1 MSLIQA
7 RRGEIL
13 SLAQQNGEVSASD
26 LSKLLGVSEVT
37 VRSDLKALS
46 DSGQLRRT
54 RGGARLPLELERP
67 FLPGETSLEETSRR
81 HSAAKRR
88 IGRAAAGLVQN
99 GETVFLDV
107 GSTTTEVARALSP
120 TLRGV
125 TIITNGLN
133 IALEL
138 ERLPNVRVIVTGG
151 TLRPLQHSLVSP
163 YALEVLGRIHADRLF
178 LGCNGVSATAG
189 VTNANHEEA
198 EIKRVMVHQSREV
211 VVVAD
216 HSKLGQISQAQVAAT
231 GAVRT
236 LITDKYGTGPPAD
249 LLNCI
254 PDLRIV

>member
-1 MSLIQA
+1 MIQA
-7 RRGEIL
+7 RRSEIL
-13 SLAQQNGEVSASD
+13 SLARQNGEVSAAE

-37 VRSDLKALS
+37 VRSDLKALATA
-46 DSGQLRRT
+46 GQLRRT
-54 RGGARLPLELERP
+54 RGGARLPLDIQREFP
-67 FLPGETSLEETSRR
+67 LEETSRK

-88 IGRAAAGLVQN
+88 IGRAAAALVQD

-107 GSTTTEVARALSP
+107 GSTTTEVARALPP

-151 TLRPLQHSLVSP
+151 MLRPLQHSLVSP
-163 YALEVLGRIHADRLF
+163 YALEMLGRIHANRLF
-178 LGCNGVSATAG
+178 LGCNGVSARAG

-198 EIKRVMVHQSREV
+198 EIKRIMVHQAREV

-216 HSKLGQISQAQVAAT
+216 HSKLGQVSQAQVASVS
-231 GAVRT
+231 AVDT
-236 LITDKYGTGPPAD
+236 LITDRHSSEPPAD
-249 LLNCI
+249 LLKCI
-254 PDLRIV
+254 SDVQVV

>member
-1 MSLIQA
+1 MIQA

-13 SLAQQNGEVSASD
+13 SLVQQNGEVSAAE

-37 VRSDLKALS
+37 VRSDLNALAEA
-46 DSGQLRRT
+46 GQLRRT
-54 RGGARLPLELERP
+54 RGGARLPLELHRESP
-67 FLPGETSLEETSRR
+67 LEETSQKYT
-81 HSAAKRR
+81 AAKRR
-88 IGRAAAGLVQN
+88 IGRAAAALVQD

-125 TIITNGLN
+125 TVVTNGLN

-138 ERLPNVRVIVTGG
+138 ERLPNLRVIVTGG

-163 YALEVLGRIHADRLF
+163 YALEVLAHIHADRLF

-198 EIKRVMVHQSREV
+198 EIKRVMVQQSREV

-216 HSKLGQISQAQVAAT
+216 HSKLGQVSQAQVAPV
-231 GAVRT
+231 GAIHT
-236 LITDKYGTGPPAD
+236 LVTDRHGNGPPPELRD
-249 LLNCI
+249 LI
-254 PDLRIV
+254 PHLQTV

>member
-1 MSLIQA
+1 MRA

-13 SLAQQNGEVSASD
+13 SLAQQNGEVSATE

-37 VRSDLKALS
+37 VRSDLKALA
-46 DSGQLRRT
+46 DAGQLRRT
-54 RGGARLPLELERP
+54 RGGARLPLDLNRP
-67 FLPGETSLEETSRR
+67 FASRESPLEETSRKY
-81 HSAAKRR
+81 SAAKRR
-88 IGRAAAGLVQN
+88 IGRAAAALVRD

-107 GSTTTEVARALSP
+107 GSTTTEVARSLSP
-120 TLRGV
+120 TLRGITV
-125 TIITNGLN
+125 VTNGLN

-138 ERLPNVRVIVTGG
+138 ERLPNVQVIVTGG

-178 LGCNGVSATAG
+178 LGCNGVSAEAG

-198 EIKRVMVHQSREV
+198 EIKRIMVHQAREV

-216 HSKLGQISQAQVAAT
+216 HSKLGQVSQAQVAPID
-231 GAVRT
+231 AVHT
-236 LITDKYGTGPPAD
+236 LITDRHGGGSPAE

-254 PDLRIV
+254 TDLQMV